1 MCSSMDKDAVVTQ
14 PDAHPEKVSP
24 SEEVPLVNKENTT
37 TTSTVKDV
45 EIFLLLTF
53 CMFLFFGIHNFLQEA
68 IMNVPGF
75 KFGVMLGFMEVFG

>member
-1 MCSSMDKDAVVTQ
+1 MCSKDNEAVVTQ
-14 PDAHPEKVSP
+14 PTEPTKP
-24 SEEVPLVNKENTT
+24 SEEVPLVNKDV
-37 TTSTVKDV
+37 TSSTTVKDV
-45 EIFLLLTF
+45 EIFLLITF